1 MPCIPR
7 RASPLLLALFL
18 ACSRSEEPPAAAGTA
33 GGGGDAGAGT
43 VTASPDGCPETGAW
57 QQCSVEKRLERAG
70 LIAKALPDTARNS
83 LFSVPGLR
91 YGLGRGEVL
100 VFLYPDSAARKR
112 DTERLDPTRAARPG
126 EAAPWSTQATL
137 ITSGNMAA
145 VYLGVN
151 ATQAERVQ
159 LALGAGLPER

>member
-1 MPCIPR
+1 MLRMSR
-7 RASPLLLALFL
+7 RTTLPLLALLLACGGE
-18 ACSRSEEPPAAAGTA
+18 AGPASDTSAATTPATSAAGDRGTPA
-33 GGGGDAGAGT
+33 G
-43 VTASPDGCPETGAW
+43 GCPETGAW

-70 LIAKALPDTARNS
+70 LIAKALPDTARHAM
-83 LFSVPGLR
+83 FAVPGLR

-100 VFLYPDSAARKR
+100 VFLYPDSTARQR
-112 DTERLDPTRAARPG
+112 DTDRLDPTRAARPG

-137 ITSGNMAA
+137 ITSGNLAA

-151 ATQAERVQ
+151 ATQAERVE